1 MERFIFIGGD
11 ARMRYA
17 AEYLDKERECAAGN
31 SCSIDPEAPFDA
43 AVLPLP
49 IKPDFDLSLL
59 DGAVKRGGRVF
70 AGGSFP
76 ALEEYCAA
84 HELTLHNYL
93 AREELQVL
101 NAVPTAEGALEIL
114 IRELDITLWGSQTLI
129 TGFGRI
135 GEVMARMLAALGSHV
150 TVCARRPEQLAK
162 AEGMGCKT
170 VFFSEEL
177 DRLLPRFDAVINTVP
192 AVVLDEKRLLLVK
205 KGCLIVDLA
214 SKPGTQTVGTAAGTR
229 TVGTQTGAKI
239 IHALSLPGKTAPI
252 TAGKI
257 IGKTIEN
264 ILREE
269 EVNGGDKS

>member
-1 MERFIFIGGD
+1 MERFLFIGGD

-17 AEYLDKERECAAGN
+17 AEYLNKERACDCNCGCG
-31 SCSIDPEAPFDA
+31 SREAINACNADCKVPFDA

-59 DGAVKRGGRVF
+59 NGAVKRGGRVF

-76 ALEEYCAA
+76 ALEEYCSA
-84 HELTLHNYL
+84 HGLTLYNYL
-93 AREELQVL
+93 TREELQVM
-101 NAVPTAEGALEIL
+101 NAVPTAEGAIEIM
-114 IRELDITLWGSQTLI
+114 IRETDVTLWGAEVLI

-135 GEVMARMLAALGSHV
+135 GEVMARMLLAFGSRV

-162 AEGMGCKT
+162 AEGMGCGT
-170 VFFSEEL
+170 AAFSEEL
-177 DRLLPRFDAVINTVP
+177 DRLLPGFDAVVNTVP
-192 AVVLDEKRLLLVK
+192 AVVLDEKRLLLMK

-214 SKPGTQTVGTAAGTR
+214 SKAGTAANA
-229 TVGTQTGAKI
+229 QTEAKI
-239 IHALSLPGKTAPI
+239 IHALSLPGKTAPV

-264 ILREE
+264 IIREE

>member
-1 MERFIFIGGD
+1 MERFLFIGGD
-11 ARMRYA
+11 GRMGYA
-17 AEYLDKERECAAGN
+17 AEYLNKKRECTFDSEGA
-31 SCSIDPEAPFDA
+31 FDA

-49 IKPDFDLSLL
+49 VKPDFDLSLL
-59 DGAVKRGGRVF
+59 DGKVKRGGRVF

-76 ALEEYCAA
+76 ALEEYCAE
-84 HELTLHNYL
+84 HGLTLHNYL

-101 NAVPTAEGALEIL
+101 NAVPTAEGAVEIM
-114 IRELDITLWGSQTLI
+114 IRELDITLWGAKVLI

-135 GEVMARMLAALGSHV
+135 GEVMARMLAALGSRV

-162 AEGMGCKT
+162 AEGMGCDT
-170 VFFSEEL
+170 ATFSEEL
-177 DRLLPRFDAVINTVP
+177 DGLLPCFDAVINTVP
-192 AVVLDEKRLLLVK
+192 AVVLDEKRLLLMK

-214 SKPGTQTVGTAAGTR
+214 SEAGTA
-229 TVGTQTGAKI
+229 VGKQTGAKI
-239 IHALSLPGKTAPI
+239 IHALSLPGKTAPV

-264 ILREE
+264 IIREE

>member
-17 AEYLDKERECAAGN
+17 AEYLNRERECVVRNA
-31 SCSIDPEAPFDA
+31 CTHDPYAPFNA

-49 IKPDFDLSLL
+49 IKPDFDLHLL
-59 DGAVKRGGRVF
+59 DDTVKRGGRVF

-76 ALEEYCAA
+76 ALEEYCAE
-84 HELTLHNYL
+84 HGLTLHNYL

-101 NAVPTAEGALEIL
+101 NAVPTAEGAIEIM
-114 IRELDITLWGSQTLI
+114 IRELDITLWGAKVLI

-135 GEVMARMLAALGSHV
+135 GEVMARMLTALGSRV

-162 AEGMGCKT
+162 AEGMGCAAVT
-170 VFFSEEL
+170 FSEEL
-177 DRLLPRFDAVINTVP
+177 DRLLPGFDAVINTVP
-192 AVVLDEKRLLLVK
+192 AVVLDEKRLLLMK
-205 KGCLIVDLA
+205 KDCLIVDLA
-214 SKPGTQTVGTAAGTR
+214 SKAGTAPHAHSAMA
-229 TVGTQTGAKI
+229 QTGAKI
-239 IHALSLPGKTAPI
+239 IHALSLPGKTAPV

-269 EVNGGDKS
+269 EVNGGDEN

>member
-1 MERFIFIGGD
+1 MERFLFIGGD
-11 ARMRYA
+11 ARMGYA
-17 AEYLDKERECAAGN
+17 AEYLDKGRECTFV
-31 SCSIDPEAPFDA
+31 PEGQFDA

-49 IKPDFDLSLL
+49 IKADFDLSLL
-59 DGAVKRGGRVF
+59 DNRVKRGGSVF

-84 HELTLHNYL
+84 HGLTLHNYL

-114 IRELDITLWGSQTLI
+114 IHELDITLWGARVLI

-135 GEVMARMLAALGSHV
+135 GEVMARMLVALGSRV

-162 AEGMGCKT
+162 AEGMGCEA
-170 VFFSEEL
+170 VSFSEEPEE
-177 DRLLPRFDAVINTVP
+177 LLPRFDAVVNTVP
-192 AVVLDEKRLLLVK
+192 AVVLDEKRLLLLK

-214 SKPGTQTVGTAAGTR
+214 SKAGTAAGA
-229 TVGTQTGAKI
+229 QTEAKI
-239 IHALSLPGKTAPI
+239 IHALSLPGKTAPA

-269 EVNGGDKS
+269 

>member
-17 AEYLDKERECAAGN
+17 AEYLNKERECAIQG
-31 SCSIDPEAPFDA
+31 SCNIGPNAPFDA

-59 DGAVKRGGRVF
+59 DGAVKRGGCVF

-76 ALEEYCAA
+76 ALEEYCAN

-93 AREELQVL
+93 AREELQVM
-101 NAVPTAEGALEIL
+101 NAVPTAEGALEIM
-114 IRELDITLWGSQTLI
+114 IRELDITLWGARALI

-135 GEVMARMLAALGSHV
+135 GEVMARMLTALGSRV

-162 AEGMGCKT
+162 AEGMGCEAVT
-170 VFFSEEL
+170 FSHELEEL
-177 DRLLPRFDAVINTVP
+177 LPCFDVVINTVP
-192 AVVLDEKRLLLVK
+192 AVVLDEKRLLLMK
-205 KGCLIVDLA
+205 KGCLIIDLA
-214 SKPGTQTVGTAAGTR
+214 SKAGTATHAHSTYAQSAQA
-229 TVGTQTGAKI
+229 QTEAKI

-264 ILREE
+264 MIKEK
-269 EVNGGDKS
+269 G

>member
-17 AEYLDKERECAAGN
+17 AEYLDKERECTFT
-31 SCSIDPEAPFDA
+31 PEGLSDA

-101 NAVPTAEGALEIL
+101 NAVPTAEGAIEIML
-114 IRELDITLWGSQTLI
+114 RELDITLWGSQALI

-135 GEVMARMLAALGSHV
+135 GEVMARMLTALGCHV

-162 AEGMGCKT
+162 AEGMGCEAVT
-170 VFFSEEL
+170 FSEEL
-177 DRLLPRFDAVINTVP
+177 DRILPRFDAVINTVP

-205 KGCLIVDLA
+205 NGCLIVDLA
-214 SKPGTQTVGTAAGTR
+214 SKPGTQTVGTAAGT
-229 TVGTQTGAKI
+229 QIGAKI

-264 ILREE
+264 ILK
-269 EVNGGDKS
+269 EVESSS

>member
-17 AEYLDKERECAAGN
+17 AEYLDRERECVFA
-31 SCSIDPEAPFDA
+31 SEVEADA

-59 DGAVKRGGRVF
+59 DGAVKRGGYVF

-84 HELTLHNYL
+84 HELTLRNYL

-101 NAVPTAEGALEIL
+101 NAVPTAEGAVEIL
-114 IRELDITLWGSQTLI
+114 IHELDITLWGSQTLI

-135 GEVMARMLAALGSHV
+135 GEVMARMLAGLGSQV

-162 AEGMGCKT
+162 AEGMGCGT
-170 VFFSEEL
+170 VSFSEEL
-177 DRLLPRFDAVINTVP
+177 DRLLPCFDAVINTVP

-214 SKPGTQTVGTAAGTR
+214 SKPGTA
-229 TVGTQTGAKI
+229 VGTQTGAKI

-269 EVNGGDKS
+269 KMNGGDKS

>member
-1 MERFIFIGGD
+1 MERFLFIGGD
-11 ARMRYA
+11 ARMSYA
-17 AEYLDKERECAAGN
+17 ADYLNKELKCTFT
-31 SCSIDPEAPFDA
+31 PEGLSDA
-43 AVLPLP
+43 AVLPMP

-59 DGAVKRGGRVF
+59 EGAVKRGGRVF

-76 ALEEYCAA
+76 ELEEYCAR

-101 NAVPTAEGALEIL
+101 NAVPTAEGAIEIML
-114 IRELDITLWGSQTLI
+114 RELDITLWGARVLI

-135 GEVMARMLAALGSHV
+135 GEVMARMLSSFGSRV

-162 AEGMGCKT
+162 AEGMGCDGVT
-170 VFFSEEL
+170 FSEEL
-177 DRLLPRFDAVINTVP
+177 DALLPMFDAVVNTVP

-214 SKPGTQTVGTAAGTR
+214 SKPGTAAQTVE
-229 TVGTQTGAKI
+229 TQTEVKI
-239 IHALSLPGKTAPI
+239 IHALSLPGKTAPV

-264 ILREE
+264 IIKE
-269 EVNGGDKS
+269 GS

>member
-1 MERFIFIGGD
+1 MERFLFIGGD
-11 ARMRYA
+11 RRMSYA
-17 AEYLDKERECAAGN
+17 AEYLDKERKCDLVPDG
-31 SCSIDPEAPFDA
+31 IYDA

-49 IKPDFDLSLL
+49 VKPDFDLSLL
-59 DGAVKRGGRVF
+59 DGRVKRGGRVF

-84 HELTLHNYL
+84 HGLTLHNYL

-101 NAVPTAEGALEIL
+101 NAVPTAEGAIEIL
-114 IRELDITLWGSQTLI
+114 IRELDITLWGADVLI

-135 GEVMARMLAALGSHV
+135 GEVMARMLTALGSRV

-162 AEGMGCKT
+162 AEGMGCGT
-170 VFFSEEL
+170 VTFSEEL

-192 AVVLDEKRLLLVK
+192 AVVFDEKRLLLMK

-214 SKPGTQTVGTAAGTR
+214 SKAGTAIHAHSAIA
-229 TVGTQTGAKI
+229 QTEAKV

-269 EVNGGDKS
+269 EVNGGDQSQFAGR

>member
-1 MERFIFIGGD
+1 MERFLFIGGD
-11 ARMRYA
+11 ARMSYA
-17 AEYLDKERECAAGN
+17 AEYLNKELECTFT
-31 SCSIDPEAPFDA
+31 PEGLFDA

-49 IKPDFDLSLL
+49 IKPDFDLTLL
-59 DGAVKRGGRVF
+59 DGAVKRGGRIF

-76 ALEEYCAA
+76 ELEEYCAR

-101 NAVPTAEGALEIL
+101 NAVPTAEGAIEIML
-114 IRELDITLWGSQTLI
+114 RELDITLWGARVLI

-135 GEVMARMLAALGSHV
+135 GEVMTRMLTALGSKV
-150 TVCARRPEQLAK
+150 TVCARRSEQLAK
-162 AEGMGCKT
+162 AEGMGCDT
-170 VFFSEEL
+170 VTFSGEL
-177 DRLLPRFDAVINTVP
+177 DTLLPQFDAIVNTVP
-192 AVVLDEKRLLLVK
+192 AVVFDRQRLLLLK

-214 SKPGTQTVGTAAGTR
+214 SKPGTESGVQTE
-229 TVGTQTGAKI
+229 AKI

-264 ILREE
+264 IIKERR
-269 EVNGGDKS
+269 

>member
-1 MERFIFIGGD
+1 MERFLFIGGD
-11 ARMRYA
+11 ARMGYA
-17 AEYLDKERECAAGN
+17 AEYLNKERECSFA
-31 SCSIDPEAPFDA
+31 PEGLSDA

-59 DGAVKRGGRVF
+59 DNAVKQGGRVF

-76 ALEEYCAA
+76 ALEEYCMA
-84 HELTLHNYL
+84 HGLTLHNYL

-101 NAVPTAEGALEIL
+101 NAVPTAEGAVEIL
-114 IRELDITLWGSQTLI
+114 IRELDITLWGADVLI

-135 GEVMARMLAALGSHV
+135 GEVMARMLTALGSHV

-162 AEGMGCKT
+162 AEGMGCDT
-170 VFFSEEL
+170 VTFSGEL
-177 DRLLPRFDAVINTVP
+177 DKLLPCFDAVINTVP

-214 SKPGTQTVGTAAGTR
+214 SKAGTAT
-229 TVGTQTGAKI
+229 GTQTGAKI
-239 IHALSLPGKTAPI
+239 IHALSLPGKTAPV

-269 EVNGGDKS
+269 EINGGDKS

>member
-1 MERFIFIGGD
+1 MERFLFIGGD
-11 ARMRYA
+11 ARMGYA
-17 AEYLDKERECAAGN
+17 AEYLNKERECVFASDKTA
-31 SCSIDPEAPFDA
+31 DA

-59 DGAVKRGGRVF
+59 DGTVKRGGQVF

-76 ALEEYCAA
+76 ALEEYCEK

-101 NAVPTAEGALEIL
+101 NAVPTAEGALEIM
-114 IRELDITLWGSQTLI
+114 IRETDITLWGANVLI

-135 GEVMARMLAALGSHV
+135 GEVMARMLAAIGSHV

-162 AEGMGCKT
+162 AEGMGCAA
-170 VFFSEEL
+170 VAFSDEL
-177 DRLLPRFDAVINTVP
+177 DEQLPCYDIVINTVP
-192 AVVLDEKRLLLVK
+192 AVVLDEKRLLLMK

-214 SKPGTQTVGTAAGTR
+214 SKAGTAP
-229 TVGTQTGAKI
+229 GAQENVKI
-239 IHALSLPGKTAPI
+239 IHALSLPGKTAPK

-269 EVNGGDKS
+269 EINGGKKS

>member
-1 MERFIFIGGD
+1 
-11 ARMRYA
+11 MRYA
-17 AEYLDKERECAAGN
+17 AEYLNKERECVFAPDGTAA
-31 SCSIDPEAPFDA
+31 A

-59 DGAVKRGGRVF
+59 DGAVRRGGRVF

-76 ALEEYCAA
+76 ALEEYCKA
-84 HELTLHNYL
+84 HGLTLYNYL

-101 NAVPTAEGALEIL
+101 NAVPTAEGALEIM
-114 IRELDITLWGSQTLI
+114 IRELDITLWGAKVLI

-162 AEGMGCKT
+162 AEGMGCGT
-170 VFFSEEL
+170 VTFSGKL
-177 DRLLPRFDAVINTVP
+177 DELLPCFDAVVNTVP
-192 AVVLDEKRLLLVK
+192 AVVLDEKRLLLLK

-214 SKPGTQTVGTAAGTR
+214 SKAGTAADVKTEAR
-229 TVGTQTGAKI
+229 I
-239 IHALSLPGKTAPI
+239 IHALSLPGKTAPV
-252 TAGKI
+252 TAGII

>member
-1 MERFIFIGGD
+1 MERFLFIGGD
-11 ARMRYA
+11 ARMSYA
-17 AEYLDKERECAAGN
+17 AEYLNNKERECTFA
-31 SCSIDPEAPFDA
+31 PEGLSDA

-49 IKPDFDLSLL
+49 IRPDFDLSLL
-59 DGAVKRGGRVF
+59 DNAVKQGGRVF

-76 ALEEYCAA
+76 ALEEYCLLHGLA
-84 HELTLHNYL
+84 LHNYL

-114 IRELDITLWGSQTLI
+114 IRELDVTLWGASVLI

-135 GEVMARMLAALGSHV
+135 GEVMARMLIALGSHV

-162 AEGMGCKT
+162 AEGMGCT
-170 VFFSEEL
+170 AVAFMFSGEL
-177 DRLLPRFDAVINTVP
+177 DKLLPCFDAAVNTVP

-214 SKPGTQTVGTAAGTR
+214 SKAGTAEGTQS
-229 TVGTQTGAKI
+229 GAKI
-239 IHALSLPGKTAPI
+239 IHALSLPGKTAPV

-269 EVNGGDKS
+269 EVNGGNKS

>member
-1 MERFIFIGGD
+1 
-11 ARMRYA
+11 MRYA
-17 AEYLDKERECAAGN
+17 AEYLNKGRECAFDSEG
-31 SCSIDPEAPFDA
+31 IFDA

-84 HELTLHNYL
+84 HGLTLHNYL

-101 NAVPTAEGALEIL
+101 NAVPTAEGALEIM
-114 IRELDITLWGSQTLI
+114 IRELDITVWGAKVLI

-135 GEVMARMLAALGSHV
+135 GEVMARMLAALGSQV

-162 AEGMGCKT
+162 AEGMGCAAVT
-170 VFFSEEL
+170 FSEEL
-177 DRLLPRFDAVINTVP
+177 ERLLPCFDAVINTVP
-192 AVVLDEKRLLLVK
+192 AVVLDEKRLLLMK
-205 KGCLIVDLA
+205 KGCLIIDLA
-214 SKPGTQTVGTAAGTR
+214 SKAGTAIQAQSEAR
-229 TVGTQTGAKI
+229 I
-239 IHALSLPGKTAPI
+239 IHALSLPGKTAPV

-264 ILREE
+264 IIRE
-269 EVNGGDKS
+269 K

>member
-1 MERFIFIGGD
+1 
-11 ARMRYA
+11 MRYA
-17 AEYLDKERECAAGN
+17 AEYLNKERECAARN
-31 SCSIDPEAPFDA
+31 ACNIDPRAPFDA

-59 DGAVKRGGRVF
+59 DGAVRRGGRVF

-76 ALEEYCAA
+76 ALEEYCAV
-84 HELTLHNYL
+84 HGLTLYNYL
-93 AREELQVL
+93 EREELQVL
-101 NAVPTAEGALEIL
+101 NAVPTAEGALEIM
-114 IRELDITLWGSQTLI
+114 IRELDITLWGAKVLI

-135 GEVMARMLAALGSHV
+135 GEVMARMLTALGSQV

-162 AEGMGCKT
+162 AECMGCGT
-170 VFFSEEL
+170 VTFSEGL
-177 DRLLPRFDAVINTVP
+177 DTLLPCFDAVINTVP
-192 AVVLDEKRLLLVK
+192 AVVLDEKRLLLMK

-214 SKPGTQTVGTAAGTR
+214 SKAGTAVQTQTEL
-229 TVGTQTGAKI
+229 KI
-239 IHALSLPGKTAPI
+239 IHALSLPGKTAPV

-264 ILREE
+264 IIREE

>member
-17 AEYLDKERECAAGN
+17 AEYLNKERECVF
-31 SCSIDPEAPFDA
+31 APDGTA
-43 AVLPLP
+43 DTAVLPLP

-59 DGAVKRGGRVF
+59 EGAVKRGGRVF

-76 ALEEYCAA
+76 ALEEYCAE
-84 HELTLHNYL
+84 HGLTLHNYL

-101 NAVPTAEGALEIL
+101 NAVPTAEGALEIM
-114 IRELDITLWGSQTLI
+114 IRELDITLWGAKVLI

-135 GEVMARMLAALGSHV
+135 GEVMARMLTALGSRV

-162 AEGMGCKT
+162 AEGMGCDT
-170 VFFSEEL
+170 VTFSAEL
-177 DRLLPRFDAVINTVP
+177 DRLLPCFDAVINTVP
-192 AVVLDEKRLLLVK
+192 AVVLDEKRLLLMK
-205 KGCLIVDLA
+205 KGCLVVDLA
-214 SKPGTQTVGTAAGTR
+214 SKAGTAVQAQSAMA
-229 TVGTQTGAKI
+229 QTEAKV
-239 IHALSLPGKTAPI
+239 IHALSLPGKTAPV

-269 EVNGGDKS
+269 NLNGGDES

>member
-1 MERFIFIGGD
+1 MKRFLFIGGD

-17 AEYLDKERECAAGN
+17 AEYLNKERERDCYCDCCCRAAVN
-31 SCSIDPEAPFDA
+31 ACSFDFKAPFDA

-59 DGAVKRGGRVF
+59 DGAVKRGGCVF
-70 AGGSFP
+70 SGGSFP
-76 ALEEYCAA
+76 ALEEYCSA
-84 HELTLHNYL
+84 HGLTLHNYL
-93 AREELQVL
+93 AREELQVM
-101 NAVPTAEGALEIL
+101 NAVPTAEGALEIM
-114 IRELDITLWGSQTLI
+114 IRETDVTLWGAEVLI

-135 GEVMARMLAALGSHV
+135 GEVMARMLLALGSRV

-162 AEGMGCKT
+162 AEGMGCASVT
-170 VFFSEEL
+170 FSQEP
-177 DRLLPRFDAVINTVP
+177 DSLLPRFDVVINTVP
-192 AVVLDEKRLLLVK
+192 AVVLDEKRLLLLK

-214 SKPGTQTVGTAAGTR
+214 SKAGTAADS
-229 TVGTQTGAKI
+229 QTEAKI
-239 IHALSLPGKTAPI
+239 IHALSLPGKTAPV

-264 ILREE
+264 IIREE

>member
-1 MERFIFIGGD
+1 MERFLFIGGD
-11 ARMRYA
+11 ARMGYA
-17 AEYLDKERECAAGN
+17 AEYLNKGRECVIASDKAA
-31 SCSIDPEAPFDA
+31 DA

-49 IKPDFDLSLL
+49 LKPDFDLSLL

-76 ALEEYCAA
+76 ALEEYCRE
-84 HELTLHNYL
+84 HGLTLYDYL

-101 NAVPTAEGALEIL
+101 NAVPTAEGALEIM
-114 IRELDITLWGSQTLI
+114 IRETDITLWGSRTLI

-135 GEVMARMLAALGSHV
+135 GEVMARMLSALGSQV

-162 AEGMGCKT
+162 AEGMGCAAVT
-170 VFFSEEL
+170 FSHEL
-177 DRLLPRFDAVINTVP
+177 DGLLPCFDFVINTVP
-192 AVVLDEKRLLLVK
+192 AVVLDEKRLLLMK

-214 SKPGTQTVGTAAGTR
+214 SKAGTAAYAHSAMAH
-229 TVGTQTGAKI
+229 TGAKI
-239 IHALSLPGKTAPI
+239 IHALSLPGKTAPA

-269 EVNGGDKS
+269 EINGGNKS

>member
-1 MERFIFIGGD
+1 MERFLFIGGD
-11 ARMRYA
+11 ARMGYA
-17 AEYLDKERECAAGN
+17 AEYLNKEGERECTASS
-31 SCSIDPEAPFDA
+31 SCNTDGEAPFDA

-59 DGAVKRGGRVF
+59 EGKVKRGGCVF

-76 ALEEYCAA
+76 ALEEYCAG
-84 HELTLHNYL
+84 HGLKLHNYL

-101 NAVPTAEGALEIL
+101 NAVPTAEGAIEIM
-114 IRELDITLWGSQTLI
+114 IRELDITLWDARVLI

-135 GEVMARMLAALGSHV
+135 GEVMARMLIALGSRV
-150 TVCARRPEQLAK
+150 TVCARRPYQLAK
-162 AEGMGCKT
+162 AEGMGCST
-170 VFFSEEL
+170 VAFSHEL
-177 DRLLPRFDAVINTVP
+177 DRLLPDFDAVINTVP

-214 SKPGTQTVGTAAGTR
+214 SKPGTASEAQTE
-229 TVGTQTGAKI
+229 AKI

-264 ILREE
+264 IIKEE
-269 EVNGGDKS
+269 S

>member
-1 MERFIFIGGD
+1 M
-11 ARMRYA
+11 AHA
-17 AEYLDKERECAAGN
+17 AEYLNNKEQECTF
-31 SCSIDPEAPFDA
+31 APGEPADA

-59 DGAVKRGGRVF
+59 EGAVKPGGRVF

-76 ALEEYCAA
+76 ALEEYCAE
-84 HELTLHNYL
+84 HGLTLYNYL

-101 NAVPTAEGALEIL
+101 NAVPTAEGAVEIL
-114 IRELDITLWGSQTLI
+114 IRELDITLWGARVLI

-135 GEVMARMLAALGSHV
+135 GEVMGRMLTALGSRV
-150 TVCARRPEQLAK
+150 TVCARRPQQLAK
-162 AEGMGCKT
+162 AEGMGCDT
-170 VFFSEEL
+170 VIFSEEL
-177 DRLLPRFDAVINTVP
+177 DTLLPQFDAVVNTVP
-192 AVVLDEKRLLLVK
+192 AVVFDQKRLLLMK

-214 SKPGTQTVGTAAGTR
+214 SKPGTAAR
-229 TVGTQTGAKI
+229 TQTEVRI

-269 EVNGGDKS
+269 EINGGDKS